1 MLQEHVNELK
11 QQNKLISQR
20 CEENEQYGR
29 RLCLCIE
36 GIELKEDEK
45 AEDVF
50 EAVHEM
56 MKKEVP
62 DIPSA
67 VLDRAHR
74 IGKVRSV
81 DGKNCQST
89 IVKFFSFRHRTIL
102 YRKRK
107 DIKDLSIRLD
117 LTKARYNLLKV
128 ARQKT
133 DDNDGVDYVYADVN
147 CRLKVHLASGQD
159 KVFSSLDDLNFIIR
173 ESLALK

>member
-1 MLQEHVNELK
+1 MRKQKTFLK
-11 QQNKLISQR
+11 
-20 CEENEQYGR
+20 
-29 RLCLCIE
+29 LCM
-36 GIELKEDEK
+36 
-45 AEDVF
+45 
-50 EAVHEM
+50 EM
-56 MKKEVP
+56 MKKEVT

-89 IVKFFSFRHRTIL
+89 IVKFVSFRHRTIL

-107 DIKDLSIRLD
+107 NIKDLS
-117 LTKARYNLLKV
+117 RYNLLEV

-159 KVFSSLDDLNFIIR
+159 KVFSSLDDLNLLL
-173 ESLALK
+173 ENL